1 VTHVDRIAG
10 SRPDTGPEAGPDTS
24 PDPALASAPGP
35 GRQALRRLL
44 RNRLAAFGLCV
55 VSIIAA
61 VALFADW
68 LAPHP
73 YDYARFDRV
82 LLMPLEHPDHLLGT
96 DEVGRDYLSRMI
108 FGARTSLIVSL
119 LVQGIAVLIGVP
131 LGALA
136 GYVGGRVGFAVSR
149 LIDVMTAFPNLLFAI
164 LLISVLGGGLHAVV
178 FALSVTGW
186 ILIARLTRAQ
196 FLTLR
201 ERDFVIS
208 AQALGVPGW
217 RIAIQHVLPNAVTPI
232 VVAVSFGIPA
242 TIFAEAGLSFLG
254 LGINDPMASW
264 GKMVGVSNAYVRV
277 YWHLALFP
285 TLAIALTMLG
295 CALLGDGLRDALD
308 PRLRDRPVRGA

>member
-1 VTHVDRIAG
+1 VSAIR
-10 SRPDTGPEAGPDTS
+10 DTVSHGFAW
-24 PDPALASAPGP
+24 
-35 GRQALRRLL
+35 QATQRLL
-44 RNRLAAFGLCV
+44 RNRLAILGLILVAGISFGA
-55 VSIIAA
+55 I
-61 VALFADW
+61 FADW

-82 LLMPLEHPDHLLGT
+82 LLMPLQHPDHLLGT
-96 DEVGRDYLSRMI
+96 DEVGRDYLSRLI
-108 FGARTSLIVSL
+108 FGARTSLLVSL
-119 LVQGIAVLIGVP
+119 LVQGLALAIGVP

-136 GYVGGRVGFAVSR
+136 GYVGGRTGFVVSR
-149 LIDVMTAFPNLLFAI
+149 IIDVMTAFPSLLFAI
-164 LLISVLGGGLHAVV
+164 LLISVLGGGLHSVV
-178 FALSVTGW
+178 LALSVTGW

-201 ERDFVIS
+201 GRDFVLC
-208 AQALGVPGW
+208 ARALGVPAW
-217 RIAIQHVLPNAVTPI
+217 RIALRHVLPNALTPI
-232 VVAVSFGIPA
+232 VIAVSFGIPA

-295 CALLGDGLRDALD
+295 CSLLGDGLRDALD
-308 PRLRDRPVRGA
+308 PRHARPL